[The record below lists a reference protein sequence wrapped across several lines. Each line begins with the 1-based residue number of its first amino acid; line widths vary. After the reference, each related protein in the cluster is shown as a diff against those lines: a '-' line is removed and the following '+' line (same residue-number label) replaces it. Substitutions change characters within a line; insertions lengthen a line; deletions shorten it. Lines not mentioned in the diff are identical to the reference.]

1 MERRQEAS
9 GNPAQDEQVSA
20 RSGGARDRKRSAILE
35 AAEAVFLE
43 RGFANATMDLVA
55 TTANVS
61 KATVYAKFSSK
72 DELLAEI
79 VASAADRISQEIDR
93 HTDPEEDPRT
103 RLTALARR
111 YAQVLFD
118 PRTVALLRLVVAES
132 HHRPD
137 IGKRY
142 LEAGPLS
149 AIAHLAS
156 ALQDFVDRGD
166 LAIDDV
172 DHAALQLVGMVQAR
186 RLYSLLDPSL
196 LPSDDEITATV
207 TADVEVFL
215 AAYGTGSRTSRRS
228 RRTSTGHG
236 KRR

>member
-9 GNPAQDEQVSA
+9 G
-20 RSGGARDRKRSAILE
+20 ARDKKRAAIVA
-35 AAEAVFLE
+35 AAEEVFVE

-79 VASAADRISQEIDR
+79 VASMAGRISQEIDR

-103 RLTALARR
+103 RLTALACR
-111 YAQVLFD
+111 YALVLFE
-118 PRTVALLRLVVAES
+118 PHTVALLRLVVAES
-132 HHRPD
+132 HHRPE

-142 LEAGPLS
+142 LEAGPLP

-156 ALQDFVDRGD
+156 ALQELVDRGD
-166 LAIDDV
+166 LAIKDV

-196 LPSDDEITATV
+196 LPSPEDITASA

-215 AAYGTGSRTSRRS
+215 AAYGTGIR
-228 RRTSTGHG
+228 
-236 KRR
+236 